1 MKWKYKAM
9 GSMVFAIY
17 QILLGWIRLKNV
29 LSKLWKPTNA
39 IITQGHNLTQEKN
52 GEKKQILYENQRK
65 PYNPRRQ
72 PNPRKWKKIVGSTIL
87 AVFSCF
93 S

>member
-39 IITQGHNLTQEKN
+39 IITQGHNLSTENTGGGEKN
-52 GEKKQILYENQRK
+52 KKMVHGNQRT
-65 PYNPRRQ
+65 P
-72 PNPRKWKKIVGSTIL
+72 
-87 AVFSCF
+87 
-93 S
+93 